1 MSAPETSTPVPDEE
15 IGYLA
20 SEHFARVISPEHS
33 ASPAEDEEASL
44 YGIINDSSTLGEET
58 EKGTIHL
65 DPPTYHQHMHNHHP
79 NRAQSSRP
87 GTRPGT
93 RPSTRPASPTKRYGA
108 EADEEEDGDCYDTET
123 ELEHEHPI
131 LASDEVLKRAGSSI
145 MFPAVSP
152 PLSAW
157 RSTSTANNTRPAT
170 PSKFNID
177 DEDADV
183 EPVRL
188 SGHGFES
195 RESLILSSLKFGER
209 PEPLFPDSDPEDEPA
224 GTKTPADKLHE
235 KLKRPGMPESMG
247 SSSGHRFP
255 SKDVWEEAPEF
266 SQLEATVSTRA
277 PSVVENSDED
287 RETGGEVQ
295 KRSDGKSAAEVAYI
309 HGQPN
314 EHYVPGD
321 EVEFERKQKGSLK
334 KPAQYQ
340 HQVNSSGRD
349 DGLDRLLKK
358 GNPSDDPEKLGV
370 ARAKAKRFPSK
381 DIWEDVPPS
390 LELSASI
397 GEEGAVDVSAMETEE
412 HMTISGSTDPVETE
426 TEQHSATRPPTE
438 DPVPPATTHKPDI
451 PVRPVVP
458 SSRPP
463 IKSRQSTDSS
473 APVAE
478 KKLPPNLPGRPKPKV
493 PLNRPTRPSSTATTA
508 AAARFPSTEIHPP
521 AMKPRPSVPPRTGGK
536 IAAMKAGFLT
546 DLDNRLKF
554 GPQAPKKE
562 EEKVTKA
569 EEKEK
574 VVLEDVR
581 KGRAK
586 GPRRKLP
593 TATEKTEKTEKV
605 VEKTQT
611 MSVGVWAVWSVG
623 DAGSVKVLGGS
634 EVVEVKE
641 KEDNEKEAP
650 ILATS
655 TLLEISE
662 TGSQTEP
669 AVSEDDGQDTPPA
682 MTSAAE
688 ERKEKGEIPTLVPAE
703 EHPEDAIPAGVEKGD
718 NLLVTDRVEDADE
731 VSAGGVVTEGDA
743 RVEV

>member
-20 SEHFARVISPEHS
+20 SERFARVISPEHS
-33 ASPAEDEEASL
+33 ASLTEDEEASL
-44 YGIINDSSTLGEET
+44 YGIINDSSIPGEET

-65 DPPTYHQHMHNHHP
+65 DPPTYYQHMHNHHP

-108 EADEEEDGDCYDTET
+108 EEEEDEDDDGDGYDTET
-123 ELEHEHPI
+123 EHEHPI
-131 LASDEVLKRAGSSI
+131 LAADEVLKRAGSSI

-188 SGHGFES
+188 SGRGLES
-195 RESLILSSLKFGER
+195 RESLILSSLEFGER

-224 GTKTPADKLHE
+224 GTKTPADNKFYE
-235 KLKRPGMPESMG
+235 KPKRPVMPESVG

-255 SKDVWEEAPEF
+255 SKDVWEEASGF
-266 SQLEATVSTRA
+266 SQLETTVSTRA
-277 PSVVENSDED
+277 PSVAENSDED
-287 RETGGEVQ
+287 HETRGEEVQ
-295 KRSDGKSAAEVAYI
+295 KRSDRKSAAEVAYI

-321 EVEFERKQKGSLK
+321 EVEFERKQKGSLG
-334 KPAQYQ
+334 KPAHYQ

-358 GNPSDDPEKLGV
+358 GNPSDDPEKLGA
-370 ARAKAKRFPSK
+370 ARTKTKRFPSK

-397 GEEGAVDVSAMETEE
+397 GEENAADVSAVETEE
-412 HMTISGSTDPVETE
+412 HATISGNTDPAETE
-426 TEQHSATRPPTE
+426 TEQNLTTSPPIE
-438 DPVPPATTHKPDI
+438 EPAPPAKTSKPET
-451 PVRPVVP
+451 PARPVVP

-463 IKSRQSTDSS
+463 IKSRHHTDPSV
-473 APVAE
+473 PVAE

-508 AAARFPSTEIHPP
+508 ATARFPSTEVRPP
-521 AMKPRPSVPPRTGGK
+521 PVGQRPSVPPRTSGK

-554 GPQAPKKE
+554 GPQASKKE
-562 EEKVTKA
+562 EEKVGKV

-593 TATEKTEKTEKV
+593 TTTEKTEKV
-605 VEKTQT
+605 EEKTQT

-623 DAGSVKVLGGS
+623 DAGSVNVLGGS

-641 KEDNEKEAP
+641 ENNKKQAP
-650 ILATS
+650 IPAAS
-655 TLLEISE
+655 TPPEISG

-669 AVSEDDGQDTPPA
+669 AVSKDDGKDTPPA
-682 MTSAAE
+682 ITSAAE
-688 ERKEKGEIPTLVPAE
+688 EKKEKGEIPALVPAE
-703 EHPEDAIPAGVEKGD
+703 EHPEDVIPTGVEKVD
-718 NLLVTDRVEDADE
+718 KLPVTEKVKDADE
-731 VSAGGVVTEGDA
+731 VGAGEVATEGDVM
-743 RVEV
+743 VEV

>member
-20 SEHFARVISPEHS
+20 TEYFTRVISPEHS
-33 ASPAEDEEASL
+33 ATPAEEEEASL
-44 YGIINDSSTLGEET
+44 YGIINDSAIPGEET

-108 EADEEEDGDCYDTET
+108 EEEDEEEDGDDYDTET
-123 ELEHEHPI
+123 EHEHPI
-131 LASDEVLKRAGSSI
+131 LASDEVLKRAGSNI

-188 SGHGFES
+188 SGSGSES
-195 RESLILSSLKFGER
+195 RESFILSSLKFGER

-224 GTKTPADKLHE
+224 GTKTPAENKIHE
-235 KLKRPGMPESMG
+235 KLKRPGMPESVG

-266 SQLEATVSTRA
+266 SQLETTVSTRA
-277 PSVVENSDED
+277 PSVAENSDED
-287 RETGGEVQ
+287 HETKGEVQ

-321 EVEFERKQKGSLK
+321 EVEFERKQKGSLG

-340 HQVNSSGRD
+340 HQVDRSGRD
-349 DGLDRLLKK
+349 DGLNRLLKK
-358 GNPSDDPEKLGV
+358 GSPSDDPEKLGV
-370 ARAKAKRFPSK
+370 ARTKAKRFPSK
-381 DIWEDVPPS
+381 DIWEDAPPS

-397 GEEGAVDVSAMETEE
+397 GEGDAADASAVETEE
-412 HMTISGSTDPVETE
+412 HATISGSTDPAETE
-426 TEQHSATRPPTE
+426 TERHSTTSPPTE
-438 DPVPPATTHKPDI
+438 GPTPSAKTPKPDT
-451 PVRPVVP
+451 PARPVVP

-463 IKSRQSTDSS
+463 TKSRQPTDPSV
-473 APVAE
+473 PVAE

-508 AAARFPSTEIHPP
+508 AAARSPSTEIHPP

-562 EEKVTKA
+562 EEKVGKA
-569 EEKEK
+569 EEKDK

-593 TATEKTEKTEKV
+593 TTTEKTEKV
-605 VEKTQT
+605 EEKTQT
-611 MSVGVWAVWSVG
+611 MSVGVWAVWSVS
-623 DAGSVKVLGGS
+623 DTGSVNVLGGS
-634 EVVEVKE
+634 EVEVKE
-641 KEDNEKEAP
+641 ENNEKEAP
-650 ILATS
+650 TLVTS
-655 TLLEISE
+655 APPKISE

-669 AVSEDDGQDTPPA
+669 AVSKDDGKDTPPT
-682 MTSAAE
+682 MTPAAE
-688 ERKEKGEIPTLVPAE
+688 EKKEKGEIPALVPAE
-703 EHPEDAIPAGVEKGD
+703 EHPEDAIPGGVEKGD
-718 NLLVTDRVEDADE
+718 KSPVTERVGDACE
-731 VSAGGVVTEGDA
+731 AGAGGVATEGDVM
-743 RVEV
+743 VEV

>member
-20 SEHFARVISPEHS
+20 SEHFSRVISPQHTGGPVEDDESSLHS
-33 ASPAEDEEASL
+33 IISGSL
-44 YGIINDSSTLGEET
+44 TPSE
-58 EKGTIHL
+58 EKGIIHL
-65 DPPTYHQHMHNHHP
+65 DPPTHFHHHS

-93 RPSTRPASPTKRYGA
+93 RPSTRPASPTKRYGDGGGGD
-108 EADEEEDGDCYDTET
+108 DEEEEGDGNDTET
-123 ELEHEHPI
+123 EQEHEHPI
-131 LASDEVLKRAGSSI
+131 LAPDEVLKRAGSSL

-183 EPVRL
+183 EPVHL
-188 SGHGFES
+188 SGRGFES
-195 RESLILSSLKFGER
+195 RESLVRSALESGER

-224 GTKTPADKLHE
+224 GTKTPAENKVYE

-247 SSSGHRFP
+247 SSGHKFP

-266 SQLEATVSTRA
+266 SQLETTVSTRA
-277 PSVVENSDED
+277 PSETGMSDED
-287 RETGGEVQ
+287 HEKVVH
-295 KRSDGKSAAEVAYI
+295 KRSGGNSATEVAYI

-321 EVEFERKQKGSLK
+321 EVEFERKQKDSLK

-358 GNPSDDPEKLGV
+358 GNSSDDPDKLG
-370 ARAKAKRFPSK
+370 ATRTKAKRFPSK

-390 LELSASI
+390 LVLSASI
-397 GEEGAVDVSAMETEE
+397 SEESAADVPVAEPGDHAET
-412 HMTISGSTDPVETE
+412 SGSTDPVETE
-426 TEQHSATRPPTE
+426 TEQRPITSAPIAEPS
-438 DPVPPATTHKPDI
+438 PATFSKPEL
-451 PVRPVVP
+451 PTRPVVP
-458 SSRPP
+458 STRPP
-463 IKSRQSTDSS
+463 IKSRQSTDSP
-473 APVAE
+473 APATE
-478 KKLPPNLPGRPKPKV
+478 RKLPPNLPGRPKPKV
-493 PLNRPTRPSSTATTA
+493 PLTRPTRPSSI
-508 AAARFPSTEIHPP
+508 AARSPSTETPLP
-521 AMKPRPSVPPRTGGK
+521 AAKPKPSVPPRTGGK
-536 IAAMKAGFLT
+536 IAALKAGFLS
-546 DLDNRLKF
+546 DLDNRLKL

-562 EEKVTKA
+562 EKA

-593 TATEKTEKTEKV
+593 TTTDKAEKTEKA
-605 VEKTQT
+605 VEKKAQT
-611 MSVGVWAVWSVG
+611 MSLGMWVVWSIG
-623 DAGSVKVLGGS
+623 DAGSVSVPGDSAPAKPA
-634 EVVEVKE
+634 EEKKDNKE
-641 KEDNEKEAP
+641 KGTPLSATAA
-650 ILATS
+650 LAGV
-655 TLLEISE
+655 SE
-662 TGSQTEP
+662 TESQP
-669 AVSEDDGQDTPPA
+669 AVPKDDVQDTPPTMA
-682 MTSAAE
+682 PATE
-688 ERKEKGEIPTLVPAE
+688 EKGEKGEIPTLVPAE
-703 EHPEDAIPAGVEKGD
+703 AHPEDIAPGGVEKGE
-718 NLLVTDRVEDADE
+718 TSPGTGRVEDSDE
-731 VSAGGVVTEGDA
+731 VGGGGVATEGDV

>member
-1 MSAPETSTPVPDEE
+1 MLSAPETSTPVPDEL

-20 SEHFARVISPEHS
+20 SEHFAR
-33 ASPAEDEEASL
+33 AEDEEASL
-44 YGIINDSSTLGEET
+44 YGIINDSSTPGEEM

-65 DPPTYHQHMHNHHP
+65 DPPTYYHHP
-79 NRAQSSRP
+79 NRIQSSRP

-108 EADEEEDGDCYDTET
+108 EDEEDGDDYDTET
-123 ELEHEHPI
+123 EEHEHPI
-131 LASDEVLKRAGSSI
+131 LAPDEVLKRAGSNL
-145 MFPAVSP
+145 MYAAVSP
-152 PLSAW
+152 PLAAW
-157 RSTSTANNTRPAT
+157 RATSTANNTRPAT

-183 EPVRL
+183 EPVQL
-188 SGHGFES
+188 SGRGFES
-195 RESLILSSLKFGER
+195 RESLVRAVLESGER

-224 GTKTPADKLHE
+224 GTKTPAENKPLE
-235 KLKRPGMPESMG
+235 KLKRPGMPESIG

-266 SQLEATVSTRA
+266 SQLETTVSTRA
-277 PSVVENSDED
+277 PSETEISDED
-287 RETGGEVQ
+287 REAESAVQ
-295 KRSDGKSAAEVAYI
+295 KRSDGKSATEVAYI

-321 EVEFERKQKGSLK
+321 EVEFERKQKDSLK

-358 GNPSDDPEKLGV
+358 GNPSDDPEKLGA
-370 ARAKAKRFPSK
+370 ARTKTKRFPSN

-397 GEEGAVDVSAMETEE
+397 GEEDAADVNATE
-412 HMTISGSTDPVETE
+412 SKDPATTGESIDPAETE
-426 TEQHSATRPPTE
+426 TEQRPTTSLLTE
-438 DPVPPATTHKPDI
+438 DSSPPLTIPKPEL
-451 PVRPVVP
+451 PARPVVP

-473 APVAE
+473 VQATE
-478 KKLPPNLPGRPKPKV
+478 KKLPPSLPDRPKPKV
-493 PLNRPTRPSSTATTA
+493 PLTRPTRLSNNAA
-508 AAARFPSTEIHPP
+508 ALAAARSPSTEALP
-521 AMKPRPSVPPRTGGK
+521 ATKPRPSVPPRTSGK

-554 GPQAPKKE
+554 GPQAPKKD
-562 EEKVTKA
+562 
-569 EEKEK
+569 EEKETKTEEKKK

-593 TATEKTEKTEKV
+593 TTTEKTEKI
-605 VEKTQT
+605 VEKMAQT

-623 DAGSVKVLGGS
+623 DAGGVDVLGDLALA
-634 EVVEVKE
+634 EVVETKEDNKE
-641 KEDNEKEAP
+641 KEKEA
-650 ILATS
+650 LVSATS
-655 TLLEISE
+655 TLPE
-662 TGSQTEP
+662 TSGIGSQLEP
-669 AVSEDDGQDTPPA
+669 IVPKDDGQDTPPA
-682 MTSAAE
+682 MTPTAE
-688 ERKEKGEIPTLVPAE
+688 KKGEIPTLVPAE
-703 EHPEDAIPAGVEKGD
+703 EHPEDAILVGAEKIVAIPGME
-718 NLLVTDRVEDADE
+718 RMEDAAE
-731 VSAGGVVTEGDA
+731 VGAGEVAAEGYV